1 MQSQPEK
8 RRQHRAIRQDPMVYT
23 VFSLRHWAER
33 DARSLNLSR
42 SGVGFLAAR
51 PLAPKTIVC
60 IRSTPNEKR
69 KDLRDQNAQIPL
81 RALAEVRWCRRRRT
95 IEGPMY
101 EIGASFL

>member
-1 MQSQPEK
+1 MLSQPEK

-42 SGVGFLAAR
+42 SGVGFLASR

-69 KDLRDQNAQIPL
+69 KDLRGQDPQIPL

>member
-1 MQSQPEK
+1 MLSQSEK
-8 RRQHRAIRQDPMVYT
+8 RRQHRAIRRDPMVYT

-42 SGVGFLAAR
+42 SGVGFLAAQ

-60 IRSTPNEKR
+60 IRSTPNDKR
-69 KDLRDQNAQIPL
+69 QDLRDQSAQIPL

-101 EIGASFL
+101 EIGASYL